1 MNIIAFYAVLSAV
14 AAGKIVSDIIFAV
27 SLNAES
33 RKYKERIPIKKYSPQ
48 YSWVIAF
55 AVLNVL
61 NALAA
66 VYELHS
72 SGRFEEIVFSSV
84 KIVCYTLI
92 VIMCIFLLLLNTR
105 AYITEDGVICF
116 GKLFPP
122 KSVKYSIKR
131 TGGDMIIRLY
141 SEKSRNDVK
150 FTLKSNDK
158 AVEMTGKLYDE
169 FDGKAKGCHGKSRAI
184 RNNIILFSMMLVF
197 VGGLF
202 AWYGIKKPVVLVEN
216 TVIKTNSEYAVFGH
230 WGFFNLYLGN
240 DAEYFPE
247 FDREHKLY
255 YNNVDCDSLT
265 SKDLTV
271 LKQMPN
277 LRYVDVVAK
286 NIDDI
291 TTIGE
296 LTQLEGLAIGGGDMF
311 AKPTDY
317 SPLKNLTNL
326 KYFEGLGL
334 YELNDLTVFENADD
348 LAYFNITYTN
358 IQTGLD
364 VVCEKENLLVLK
376 LYSCT
381 AEDFSPIGKCAKL
394 KKLNISETNVTD
406 LSFLKNLSELER
418 LDIENISVEDY
429 SALLE
434 LPKLN
439 KLYAEDTEIPYY
451 IINKLAA
458 KGVDVQR

>member
-1 MNIIAFYAVLSAV
+1 MNMIAFYAVLSAV
-14 AAGKIVSDIIFAV
+14 AAGKVVSDIIFSV

-61 NALAA
+61 NALMS
-66 VYELHS
+66 VYELHL
-72 SGRFEEIVFSSV
+72 GNHFEEIVFSSV

-92 VIMCIFLLLLNTR
+92 VIMCISLLLLNTR
-105 AYITEDGVICF
+105 AYITEGGVICF
-116 GKLFPP
+116 CKFFPP

-169 FDGKAKGCHGKSRAI
+169 FDGKAEGCHDKSHVT
-184 RNNIILFSMMLVF
+184 RNNIILFSMIIIF
-197 VGGLF
+197 VGGLLT
-202 AWYGIKKPVVLVEN
+202 WYGITKPVVFIGN
-216 TVIKTNSEYAVFGH
+216 SVIKSDSEYAILSDL
-230 WGFFNLYLGN
+230 GFINLRIGY
-240 DAEYFPE
+240 DAKYFPE
-247 FDREHKLY
+247 FDREYKIF
-255 YNNVDCDSLT
+255 YNSIDCDTLT

-277 LRYVDVVAK
+277 LRYVDVTRN

-296 LTQLEGLAIGGGDMF
+296 LTQLEGLAFGGGDKLI
-311 AKPTDY
+311 KPKDY
-317 SPLKNLTNL
+317 SPLKNLINL

-334 YELNDLTVFENADD
+334 YELNDLTIFENMNKLEYFELTAAD
-348 LAYFNITYTN
+348 

-364 VVCEKENLLVLK
+364 IICEKENLLSLN
-376 LYSCT
+376 LFRCN
-381 AEDFSPIGKCAKL
+381 AEDFSPIGKCDKL
-394 KKLNISETNVTD
+394 KILYLSETNVTD
-406 LSFLKNLSELER
+406 LSFLKDLSELEH
-418 LDIENISVEDY
+418 LDIDNVNAEDY
-429 SALLE
+429 LPLLE

-439 KLYAEDTEIPYY
+439 KLCAENTDIPNY
-451 IINKLAA
+451 IVNKLAA